1 MSSRNKPG
9 TAEKI
14 LASLKGLRNHLQ
26 PGEEPLITI
35 PAIWDSGWE
44 QRSMPCDVVLTNQ
57 RLIGYVFVTFP
68 RERLFLEALA
78 LNAITTVSLRHKSFE
93 PLFRELL
100 VGEGQRK
107 VYIRAPRQKI
117 ESLYQALRTAIEQ
130 YAPATQPTLQDDV
143 EPRSPCLGDRDRASR
158 GVERVGNDANAEHIS
173 PVFGRQEIRREFQN
187 SPLAITLLFTGGLL
201 LEIAGAVL
209 WAITQSAQVGLPLII
224 AGFIAVFTAFMI
236 RKQLR

>member
-1 MSSRNKPG
+1 MSSRNKPD

-14 LASLKGLRNHLQ
+14 LASLKGLRDHMQ
-26 PGEEPLITI
+26 PGEEPLMTI

-68 RERLFLEALA
+68 RERLFLEALS
-78 LNAITTVSLRHKSFE
+78 LSAITTVSLRHKSFE

-100 VGEGQRK
+100 VSEGQRK

-130 YAPATQPTLQDDV
+130 YVPGDV
-143 EPRSPCLGDRDRASR
+143 EPRFI
-158 GVERVGNDANAEHIS
+158 VGHDANVEHVS
-173 PVFGRQEIRREFQN
+173 PVFGHQEIRGEFQR
-187 SPLAITLLFTGGLL
+187 SPLAVTLLFTGGLL

-209 WAITQSAQVGLPLII
+209 WAITQSIQAGLPLII
-224 AGFIAVFTAFMI
+224 AGFIAVFTAFI
-236 RKQLR
+236 LRKQHS

>member
-1 MSSRNKPG
+1 M
-9 TAEKI
+9 
-14 LASLKGLRNHLQ
+14 
-26 PGEEPLITI
+26 TI

-44 QRSMPCDVVLTNQ
+44 QPSMPCDVVLTNQ

-68 RERLFLEALA
+68 RQRLFLEALS
-78 LNAITTVSLRHKSFE
+78 LSAITTVSLRHKSFE

-100 VGEGQRK
+100 VSEGQRK

-143 EPRSPCLGDRDRASR
+143 EPRSI
-158 GVERVGNDANAEHIS
+158 VGNDANVEHVS
-173 PVFGRQEIRREFQN
+173 PVFGRQEIRSEFQN
-187 SPLAITLLFTGGLL
+187 SPLAITLLFTGGLV

-209 WAITQSAQVGLPLII
+209 WAITQSVQVGLPLII
-224 AGFIAVFTAFMI
+224 AGLIAVFTAFM
-236 RKQLR
+236 LRRQRH

>member
-14 LASLKGLRNHLQ
+14 LASLKGLRDHMQ
-26 PGEEPLITI
+26 PGEEPLTTI

-68 RERLFLEALA
+68 RERLFLEALS
-78 LNAITTVSLRHKSFE
+78 LSAITTVSLRHKSFE

-100 VGEGQRK
+100 VSEGQRK

-117 ESLYQALRTAIEQ
+117 ESLYLALRIAIEQ
-130 YAPATQPTLQDDV
+130 YAPAAQSALHDDV
-143 EPRSPCLGDRDRASR
+143 EPRFM
-158 GVERVGNDANAEHIS
+158 VGSDANVEQVS
-173 PVFGRQEIRREFQN
+173 PVFGRQEIRKEFQH
-187 SPLAITLLFTGGLL
+187 SPLAITLLFTGGLA

-209 WAITQSAQVGLPLII
+209 WAITQSIQAGLPLII
-224 AGFIAVFTAFMI
+224 AGFIAVFTAFML
-236 RKQLR
+236 RKQRH

>member
-1 MSSRNKPG
+1 MSPRNKPG

-14 LASLKGLRNHLQ
+14 LASLKGLRDHMQ
-26 PGEEPLITI
+26 PGEEPLMTI

-68 RERLFLEALA
+68 RQRLFLETLS
-78 LNAITTVSLRHKSFE
+78 LNAVTTVSLRHKSFE

-100 VGEGQRK
+100 VSEGQRK

-117 ESLYQALRTAIEQ
+117 ESLYQALRNAIEQ
-130 YAPATQPTLQDDV
+130 YAPGGV
-143 EPRSPCLGDRDRASR
+143 EPRFI
-158 GVERVGNDANAEHIS
+158 VGNDANVEHVS
-173 PVFGRQEIRREFQN
+173 PVFGRQEIRSEFQN

-209 WAITQSAQVGLPLII
+209 WAITQSVQVGLPLII
-224 AGFIAVFTAFMI
+224 AGLIAVFTAFM
-236 RKQLR
+236 LRRQRH

>member
-14 LASLKGLRNHLQ
+14 LASLKGLRDHMQ
-26 PGEEPLITI
+26 PAEEPLMTI

-44 QRSMPCDVVLTNQ
+44 QRSMPCDVVLTNR

-68 RERLFLEALA
+68 RQRLFLEALS
-78 LNAITTVSLRHKSFE
+78 LSAITTVSLRHKSFE

-100 VGEGQRK
+100 VSEGQRK

-117 ESLYQALRTAIEQ
+117 ESLYQALRNAIEQ
-130 YAPATQPTLQDDV
+130 YAPGGV
-143 EPRSPCLGDRDRASR
+143 EPRFI
-158 GVERVGNDANAEHIS
+158 VGNDANVEHVS

-187 SPLAITLLFTGGLL
+187 SPLAITLLFTGGLV

-209 WAITQSAQVGLPLII
+209 WAITQSVQVGLPLII
-224 AGFIAVFTAFMI
+224 AGLIAVFTAFM
-236 RKQLR
+236 LRRQRH

>member
-1 MSSRNKPG
+1 M
-9 TAEKI
+9 
-14 LASLKGLRNHLQ
+14 
-26 PGEEPLITI
+26 TI

-44 QRSMPCDVVLTNQ
+44 QPSMPCDVVLTNQ

-68 RERLFLEALA
+68 RQRLFLEALS
-78 LNAITTVSLRHKSFE
+78 LNAVTTVSLRHKSFE

-100 VGEGQRK
+100 VSEGQRK

-143 EPRSPCLGDRDRASR
+143 EPRSPCLGDRDR
-158 GVERVGNDANAEHIS
+158 VGNDAHVEHVS
-173 PVFGRQEIRREFQN
+173 PIFGRQEIRGEFQR
-187 SPLAITLLFTGGLL
+187 SSLAITLLFTGGLV

-236 RKQLR
+236 RKQLRDYY

>member
-1 MSSRNKPG
+1 MSSRDKPG

-26 PGEEPLITI
+26 PGEEPLMTI
-35 PAIWDSGWE
+35 PAIWDGEWE

-68 RERLFLEALA
+68 RERLFLEALS
-78 LNAITTVSLRHKSFE
+78 LSAITTVSLRHKSFE

-100 VGEGQRK
+100 VSEGQRK

-130 YAPATQPTLQDDV
+130 YAPGDV
-143 EPRSPCLGDRDRASR
+143 GPRSPCLGDRDR
-158 GVERVGNDANAEHIS
+158 VGHDANVEHVS
-173 PVFGRQEIRREFQN
+173 PVFGHQEIRGEFQR
-187 SPLAITLLFTGGLL
+187 SPLAVTLLFTGGLL

-209 WAITQSAQVGLPLII
+209 WAITQSIQAGLPLII
-224 AGFIAVFTAFMI
+224 AGFIAVFTAFM
-236 RKQLR
+236 LRRQRS

>member
-1 MSSRNKPG
+1 MSTRNKPG

-14 LASLKGLRNHLQ
+14 FASLKGLRNHLQ
-26 PGEEPLITI
+26 AGEEPLMTI

-68 RERLFLEALA
+68 RERLFLEALS
-78 LNAITTVSLRHKSFE
+78 LSAITTVSLRHKSFE

-130 YAPATQPTLQDDV
+130 YAPAAQSVLHDNV
-143 EPRSPCLGDRDRASR
+143 EPQFIVGSDAS
-158 GVERVGNDANAEHIS
+158 VEHVS
-173 PVFGRQEIRREFQN
+173 PVFGRQEIRREFQS
-187 SPLAITLLFTGGLL
+187 SPLAITLLFTGGLV
-201 LEIAGAVL
+201 LEIAGALL
-209 WAITQSAQVGLPLII
+209 WAITQSVQVGLPLII
-224 AGFIAVFTAFMI
+224 AGLIAVFTAFM
-236 RKQLR
+236 LRRQQR

>member
-1 MSSRNKPG
+1 MSPRNKPG

-14 LASLKGLRNHLQ
+14 LASLKGLRDHMQ
-26 PGEEPLITI
+26 PGEEPLMTI

-68 RERLFLEALA
+68 RQRLFLETLS
-78 LNAITTVSLRHKSFE
+78 LNAVTTVSLRHKSFE

-100 VGEGQRK
+100 VSEGQRK

-117 ESLYQALRTAIEQ
+117 ESLYQALRNAIEQ
-130 YAPATQPTLQDDV
+130 YAPGGV
-143 EPRSPCLGDRDRASR
+143 EPRFI
-158 GVERVGNDANAEHIS
+158 VGNDANVEHVS

-209 WAITQSAQVGLPLII
+209 WAITQSVQVGLPLII
-224 AGFIAVFTAFMI
+224 AGLIAVFTAFM
-236 RKQLR
+236 LRRQRH

>member
-9 TAEKI
+9 IAEKI

-26 PGEEPLITI
+26 PGEEPLMTI

-44 QRSMPCDVVLTNQ
+44 QRSMPCDVVLTNK

-68 RERLFLEALA
+68 RERLFLEALS

-100 VGEGQRK
+100 VGAGQRK

-117 ESLYQALRTAIEQ
+117 ESLYQALRGAIEQ
-130 YAPATQPTLQDDV
+130 YTP
-143 EPRSPCLGDRDRASR
+143 G
-158 GVERVGNDANAEHIS
+158 GVESQSSVSSDANVEHVS
-173 PVFGRQEIRREFQN
+173 PAFGRKEIRREFQN

-201 LEIAGAVL
+201 LEIAGALL

-224 AGFIAVFTAFMI
+224 AGFIAVFTAFMM

>member
-1 MSSRNKPG
+1 MSSHNKPG

-14 LASLKGLRNHLQ
+14 LASLKGLRDHMQ
-26 PGEEPLITI
+26 PAEEPLMTI

-68 RERLFLEALA
+68 RKRLFLEALS
-78 LNAITTVSLRHKSFE
+78 LGAITTVSLRHKSFE

-100 VGEGQRK
+100 VSEGQRK

-117 ESLYQALRTAIEQ
+117 ESLYQALRSAIGQ
-130 YAPATQPTLQDDV
+130 YTPGDV
-143 EPRSPCLGDRDRASR
+143 EPRFIVSS
-158 GVERVGNDANAEHIS
+158 NANIEHVS
-173 PVFGRQEIRREFQN
+173 PVFGRQEIRSEFQN

-209 WAITQSAQVGLPLII
+209 WAITQSVQVGLPLII
-224 AGFIAVFTAFMI
+224 AGLIAVFTAFM
-236 RKQLR
+236 LRRQRH

>member
-1 MSSRNKPG
+1 M
-9 TAEKI
+9 
-14 LASLKGLRNHLQ
+14 
-26 PGEEPLITI
+26 TI

-44 QRSMPCDVVLTNQ
+44 QRSMPCDVVLTNK

-68 RERLFLEALA
+68 RERLFLEALS

-100 VGEGQRK
+100 VGAGQRK

-117 ESLYQALRTAIEQ
+117 ESLYQALRGAIEQ
-130 YAPATQPTLQDDV
+130 YTP
-143 EPRSPCLGDRDRASR
+143 G
-158 GVERVGNDANAEHIS
+158 GVESQSSVSSDANVEHVS
-173 PVFGRQEIRREFQN
+173 PAFGRQEIRREFQN

-224 AGFIAVFTAFMI
+224 AGFIAVFTVFMI

>member
-14 LASLKGLRNHLQ
+14 LASLKGLRDHMQ
-26 PGEEPLITI
+26 PGEEPLMTI
-35 PAIWDSGWE
+35 PAIWDGEWE

-68 RERLFLEALA
+68 RERLFLEALS
-78 LNAITTVSLRHKSFE
+78 LSAITTVSLRHKSFE

-100 VGEGQRK
+100 VSEGQRK

-130 YAPATQPTLQDDV
+130 YVPGDV
-143 EPRSPCLGDRDRASR
+143 EPRFI
-158 GVERVGNDANAEHIS
+158 VGHDANVEHVS
-173 PVFGRQEIRREFQN
+173 PVFGHQEIRGEFQR
-187 SPLAITLLFTGGLL
+187 SPLAVTLLFTGGLL

-209 WAITQSAQVGLPLII
+209 WAITQSIQAGLPLII
-224 AGFIAVFTAFMI
+224 AGFIAVFTAFI
-236 RKQLR
+236 LRKQHS